1 MESVKCLRG
10 PKLFPLYL
18 LVLKIFR
25 LGVYPSISNK
35 EEFLKDTFVD
45 VKTPKIKTLDP
56 CTLKCQVAR
65 SHFEDGDYDYD
76 IGIRFIPPNTE
87 YLKQLVETFEAY

>member
-1 MESVKCLRG
+1 M
-10 PKLFPLYL
+10 
-18 LVLKIFR
+18 VLKIFR
-25 LGVYPSISNK
+25 LGVFPSILNK

-65 SHFEDGDYDYD
+65 SHFEGGEYVYD
-76 IGIRFIPPNTE
+76 IGMRFIPQTLNI
-87 YLKQLVETFEAY
+87 